1 MKYYVVLM
9 DDGGNP
15 PEEFW
20 IIGWSTELWKA
31 VGYLRM
37 SKDLIEVDIHMVEL
51 EFSSYDEFAS
61 YVAEHY
67 LDINFVTEPNTMIRQ
82 YEIVSRAL
90 KSDSNIIIYSSQ
102 EELDEIVLNFEELE
116 SYTTEFRDTIL
127 IAAFMIRF
135 IREDYR
141 KVFLE
146 ALRPFITFSALL
158 DSPYRESLA
167 SMGKSNPLSQFFDPY
182 GVWMYQN
189 GLL

>member
-116 SYTTEFRDTIL
+116 S
-127 IAAFMIRF
+127 
-135 IREDYR
+135 
-141 KVFLE
+141 
-146 ALRPFITFSALL
+146 
-158 DSPYRESLA
+158 
-167 SMGKSNPLSQFFDPY
+167 
-182 GVWMYQN
+182 
-189 GLL
+189 